1 MIIIENQ
8 KKKILNRAKHY
19 IKKHEGE
26 LKQSKQAK
34 DLVAKWKVYM
44 ERVGLFFTMMIMILS
59 CMMWRAG
66 ENRFSIFYHHRII
79 TLMIAIT
86 GLMLNF
92 VCLFVCFF
100 SWFIFGSQSINRIK
114 RELANLIVVITPWEM
129 RIKKIESKY
138 NIRNRMEI
146 KWIFVSDFCNVFV
159 SVEKI
164 IECILYDHK

>member
-1 MIIIENQ
+1 
-8 KKKILNRAKHY
+8 
-19 IKKHEGE
+19 
-26 LKQSKQAK
+26 
-34 DLVAKWKVYM
+34 M
-44 ERVGLFFTMMIMILS
+44 ESLHGKGWSFFTMMIMILS
-59 CMMWRAG
+59 CMMWRAR

-86 GLMLNF
+86 RLMLNF
-92 VCLFVCFF
+92 VCLFVFF

-146 KWIFVSDFCNVFV
+146 KWIFVSDFCYVFV